1 MRSILLRSLLVIGA
15 GGLVLAGLLYV
26 ASTVDARPP
35 AVLEVRLTQPLAD
48 DAQRALITTSLEVVF
63 SETVEMEGAT
73 AALLLEPAVEGAVS
87 WSGSTMIF
95 TPRDPLELETSY
107 TVSVGDGVRDMAGN
121 EMQEIPPPFE
131 FVTAGR
137 PSLIEAVP
145 TDGSSDVALEE
156 PVALTFS
163 SLMDTASVEAA
174 LRLRPSF
181 AHELRWSGELLEIV
195 PTQPLRPGLD
205 YELSIGEE
213 AADVAGVSL
222 AEPIRLG
229 FRTVAPGLV
238 ADRLVPA
245 DGIEG
250 IAVTSPIALIF
261 DRPIDPG
268 SVSDDLLIINPDVA
282 GSLEVERLPDESA
295 SDDASGRVL
304 RFTPSGPLPPN
315 TTFEV
320 ELAPGVAS
328 TSGGRLAGPIS
339 WSFTTG
345 APVSGISNQIT
356 FITDRA
362 GVANVW
368 AMNPDGSGKRQLS
381 SELVPVVDYAVAP
394 DGTSFVVADGWRLVY
409 QRADGSDRRSLTD
422 DGLLEFDPT
431 YAPNSQEVAFARAD
445 AESGEG
451 LGLWRWE
458 IGGGEASVIELPREI
473 GETPD
478 PSADGEES
486 AERLRAPRYSP
497 DGGALAF
504 VDLSGRVGIV
514 ELPSER
520 LTRVA
525 FRAAAAPLWLG
536 DSGALLLSGAQGQQ
550 TLPAPAFEAPV
561 LPLDPGPR
569 DDVFRVARSGT
580 SVNETPFGNGSEPM
594 AVAADGTI
602 AFVDANGALRLT
614 DLPNSSSD
622 PPVLAG
628 DRVAAAGF
636 APGEPAMVIV
646 IAAEGERGSIEL
658 LDLETRRRTPL
669 APDGSRPRW
678 LP

>member
-15 GGLVLAGLLYV
+15 GGLVLAALLYV

-35 AVLEVRLTQPLAD
+35 AVLEVRLTQSLAD

-63 SETVEMEGAT
+63 SETVDMESAT

-107 TVSVGDGVRDMAGN
+107 AVSVGDGVRDMVGN
-121 EMQEIPPPFE
+121 EMQETPPPFE

-137 PSLIEAVP
+137 PSLVEAVP

-156 PVALTFS
+156 PIALTFS

-195 PTQPLRPGLD
+195 PTRPLRPGHD

-229 FRTVAPGLV
+229 FRTAAAGLA
-238 ADRLVPA
+238 ADRLIPA

-250 IAVTSPIALIF
+250 IAVTSPIAVIF

-268 SVSDDLLIINPDVA
+268 SVSADLLTISPDVA
-282 GSLEVERLPDESA
+282 GSLEVERTPDDPA

-304 RFTPSGPLPPN
+304 RFNPSGPLPPN
-315 TTFEV
+315 TTFQV
-320 ELAPGVAS
+320 ELAPGIES
-328 TSGGRLAGPIS
+328 TSGGRLAGAIS

-345 APVSGISNQIT
+345 APVNAISNQIT

-362 GVANVW
+362 GIANVW

-394 DGTSFVVADGWRLVY
+394 DGTSLVIADGWQLVY

-422 DGLLEFDPT
+422 DGVLEFDPT

-445 AESGEG
+445 SASGEG

-458 IGGGEASVIELPREI
+458 IGGGDATAIELPREI

-478 PSADGEES
+478 PSAGDEGPGN
-486 AERLRAPRYSP
+486 LRAPRYSP

-504 VDLSGRVGIV
+504 VDLSGRLGIV

-536 DSGALLLSGAQGQQ
+536 DSGALLLSGAPGQQ
-550 TLPAPAFEAPV
+550 TLPGPAFEAPV
-561 LPLDPGPR
+561 VPQVPGPG
-569 DDVFRVARSGT
+569 DDVFHLARSGT
-580 SVNETPFGNGSEPM
+580 SVNETALGVGSEPM

-602 AFVDANGALRLT
+602 AYVDSDGALRLA
-614 DLPNSSSD
+614 DVPSSASGPAVVAD
-622 PPVLAG
+622 E
-628 DRVAAAGF
+628 RVAAAAF
-636 APGEPAMVIV
+636 APGEPAMVVV

-658 LDLETRRRTPL
+658 LDLETRRRTLL

>member
-1 MRSILLRSLLVIGA
+1 MRSILLRSLIVIGA

-48 DAQRALITTSLEVVF
+48 DAQRALITTSFEVVF
-63 SETVEMEGAT
+63 SETVDPESAS

-107 TVSVGDGVRDMAGN
+107 AISVGDGVRDMSGN
-121 EMQEIPPPFE
+121 QMQELPPPFE

-137 PSLIEAVP
+137 PSLLGAIP
-145 TDGSSDVALEE
+145 SDGSSDVPLTESI
-156 PVALTFS
+156 ALTFS

-174 LRLRPSF
+174 LRLRPAF
-181 AHELRWSGELLEIV
+181 AHDLRWSGELLEIV

-205 YELSIGEE
+205 YELSIGDA

-229 FRTVAPGLV
+229 FRTVAPGLA
-238 ADRLVPA
+238 ADQLVPA

-250 IAVTSPIALIF
+250 IAVTSPIAVVF
-261 DRPIDPG
+261 DQPIDPG
-268 SVSDDLLIINPDVA
+268 SASADLLTISPAVA
-282 GSLEVERLPDESA
+282 GSIEVERLPDEPA
-295 SDDASGRVL
+295 SDDGSGRVL
-304 RFTPSGPLPPN
+304 RFTPSGPLPSN
-315 TTFEV
+315 TTFDV

-328 TSGGRLAGPIS
+328 TSGGRLAGPTS

-356 FITDRA
+356 FITDRS

-381 SELVPVVDYAVAP
+381 AELVPVVDYAVAP

-409 QRADGSDRRSLTD
+409 QRSDGSDRRSLTD
-422 DGLLEFDPT
+422 DGLLEFDPA

-445 AESGEG
+445 AESGAG

-458 IGGGEASVIELPREI
+458 IGGGDATAIELPRAI

-478 PSADGEES
+478 PSAGGEES
-486 AERLRAPRYSP
+486 AEALRAPRYSP

-504 VDLSGRVGIV
+504 VDLAGRVGIV
-514 ELPSER
+514 ELPSQR

-525 FRAAAAPLWLG
+525 FRAAAGPLWLG
-536 DSGALLLSGAQGQQ
+536 DSGALLLSGARGQQ
-550 TLPAPAFEAPV
+550 TLPGPAFEAPV
-561 LPLDPGPR
+561 LPLDPGGR
-569 DDVFRVARSGT
+569 DDVFRLARSGT
-580 SVNETPFGNGSEPM
+580 SVNETPLGVGSEPM
-594 AVAADGTI
+594 AVGADGTI
-602 AFVDANGALRLT
+602 AYVDSDGALRLT
-614 DLPNSSSD
+614 DLANSASG
-622 PPVLAG
+622 PRVLA
-628 DRVAAAGF
+628 DERVAAAAF
-636 APGEPAMVIV
+636 APGEPTMVIV

-658 LDLETRRRTPL
+658 FEIETRRRTPL

>member
-1 MRSILLRSLLVIGA
+1 MRSILLRSLIVIGA

-63 SETVEMEGAT
+63 SETVDPESAS

-107 TVSVGDGVRDMAGN
+107 AISVGDGVRDMSGN
-121 EMQEIPPPFE
+121 QMQELPPPFE

-137 PSLIEAVP
+137 PSLLVAIP
-145 TDGSSDVALEE
+145 SDGSSDVPLTESI
-156 PVALTFS
+156 ALTFS

-174 LRLRPSF
+174 LRLRPAF
-181 AHELRWSGELLEIV
+181 AHDLRWSGELLEIV

-205 YELSIGEE
+205 YELSIGDA

-229 FRTVAPGLV
+229 FRTVAPGLA
-238 ADRLVPA
+238 ADQLVPA

-250 IAVTSPIALIF
+250 IAVTSPIAVVF
-261 DRPIDPG
+261 DRPIDPD
-268 SVSDDLLIINPDVA
+268 SASADLLTISPAVA
-282 GSLEVERLPDESA
+282 GSIEVERLPDEPA
-295 SDDASGRVL
+295 SDDGSGRVL
-304 RFTPSGPLPPN
+304 RFTPSGPLPSN
-315 TTFEV
+315 TTFDV

-328 TSGGRLAGPIS
+328 TSGGRLAGPTS

-356 FITDRA
+356 FITDRS

-381 SELVPVVDYAVAP
+381 AELVPVVDYAVAP
-394 DGTSFVVADGWRLVY
+394 DGTSFVVADGWRLIY
-409 QRADGSDRRSLTD
+409 QRSDGSDRRSLTD

-445 AESGEG
+445 AESGAG

-458 IGGGEASVIELPREI
+458 IGGGDATAIELPRAI

-478 PSADGEES
+478 PSAGGEES
-486 AERLRAPRYSP
+486 AEALRAPRYSP

-504 VDLSGRVGIV
+504 VDLAGRVGIV
-514 ELPSER
+514 ELPSQR

-525 FRAAAAPLWLG
+525 FRAAAGPLWLG
-536 DSGALLLSGAQGQQ
+536 DSGALLLSGARGQQ
-550 TLPAPAFEAPV
+550 TLPGPAFEAPV
-561 LPLDPGPR
+561 LPLDPGGR
-569 DDVFRVARSGT
+569 DDVFRLARSGT
-580 SVNETPFGNGSEPM
+580 SVNETPLGVGSEPM
-594 AVAADGTI
+594 AVGADGTI
-602 AFVDANGALRLT
+602 AYVDSDGALRLT
-614 DLPNSSSD
+614 DLANSASG
-622 PPVLAG
+622 PPVLA
-628 DRVAAAGF
+628 DERVAAAAF

-646 IAAEGERGSIEL
+646 IAAEGDRGSIEL
-658 LDLETRRRTPL
+658 FDIETRRRTPL

>member
-1 MRSILLRSLLVIGA
+1 MRSILLRSLVVIGA

-48 DAQRALITTSLEVVF
+48 DARRALITTSLEVVF
-63 SETVEMEGAT
+63 SETVDMESAT
-73 AALLLEPAVEGAVS
+73 AALLLQPAVEGAVS
-87 WSGSTMIF
+87 WSGSTLIF

-107 TVSVGDGVRDMAGN
+107 AVSVGDGVRDMVGN
-121 EMQEIPPPFE
+121 EMQEAPPPFE

-137 PSLIEAVP
+137 PSLVEAVP

-156 PVALTFS
+156 PIALTFS

-195 PTQPLRPGLD
+195 PTRPLRPGLD

-229 FRTVAPGLV
+229 FRTAAAGLA
-238 ADRLVPA
+238 ADRLIPA

-250 IAVTSPIALIF
+250 IAVTSPIAVIF

-268 SVSDDLLIINPDVA
+268 SVSADLLTISPDVA
-282 GSLEVERLPDESA
+282 GSLEVERTPDDPA

-304 RFTPSGPLPPN
+304 RFNPSGPLPPN
-315 TTFEV
+315 TTFQV
-320 ELAPGVAS
+320 ELAPGIES
-328 TSGGRLAGPIS
+328 TSGGRLAGAIS

-345 APVSGISNQIT
+345 APVNAISNQIT

-394 DGTSFVVADGWRLVY
+394 DGTSFVVADGCRLVY

-422 DGLLEFDPT
+422 DGVLEFDPT

-445 AESGEG
+445 SASGEG

-458 IGGGEASVIELPREI
+458 IGGGDATAIELPREI

-478 PSADGEES
+478 PSAGDEGPGN
-486 AERLRAPRYSP
+486 LRAPRYSP

-504 VDLSGRVGIV
+504 VDLSGRLGIV

-536 DSGALLLSGAQGQQ
+536 DSGALLLSGAPGQQ
-550 TLPAPAFEAPV
+550 TLPGPAFEAPV
-561 LPLDPGPR
+561 VPQVPGPR
-569 DDVFRVARSGT
+569 DDVFRLSRSGT
-580 SVNETPFGNGSEPM
+580 AVNETALGVGSEPM

-602 AFVDANGALRLT
+602 AYVDADGALRLAEV
-614 DLPNSSSD
+614 PSSASG
-622 PPVLAG
+622 PAVLA
-628 DRVAAAGF
+628 DERVAAAAF
-636 APGEPAMVIV
+636 APGEPAMVV
-646 IAAEGERGSIEL
+646 VLAAEGERGSIEL
-658 LDLETRRRTPL
+658 LDLETRRRTLL

>member
-1 MRSILLRSLLVIGA
+1 MRSVLLRSLLVIGA
-15 GGLVLAGLLYV
+15 GGLVLAALLYV

-35 AVLEVRLTQPLAD
+35 AVLEVRLTQPLPD

-63 SETVEMEGAT
+63 SETVEMESAT
-73 AALLLEPAVEGAVS
+73 AALLFEPAVEGAVS

-107 TVSVGDGVRDMAGN
+107 AVSVGDGVRDLAGN
-121 EMQEIPPPFE
+121 EMEEIPPPFE

-137 PSLIEAVP
+137 PSLVEAVP

-156 PVALTFS
+156 PIALTFS

-195 PTQPLRPGLD
+195 PTQPLRAGLD

-222 AEPIRLG
+222 AEPIELG

-238 ADRLVPA
+238 TDRLVPA

-250 IAVTSPIALIF
+250 IAVTSPIAVIF

-268 SVSDDLLIINPDVA
+268 SVSDGLLTISPDVA
-282 GSLEVERLPDESA
+282 GSLEVERLPDESVT
-295 SDDASGRVL
+295 DDASGRVL

-345 APVSGISNQIT
+345 APVIGISNQIT
-356 FITDRA
+356 FITDRS

-458 IGGGEASVIELPREI
+458 IGGGDASAIELPREI
-473 GETPD
+473 AETPD
-478 PSADGEES
+478 PSAGNETVGN
-486 AERLRAPRYSP
+486 LRAPRYSP

-504 VDLSGRVGIV
+504 VDLSGRVGMV
-514 ELPSER
+514 ELASER

-525 FRAAAAPLWLG
+525 FRAAGAPLWLV

-550 TLPAPAFEAPV
+550 TLSPPAIEAPV
-561 LPLDPGPR
+561 LPMDPGPR
-569 DDVFRVARSGT
+569 DDVFRLARSGT
-580 SVNETPFGNGSEPM
+580 SVNETPLGAGSEPM
-594 AVAADGTI
+594 AIAADGTI
-602 AFVDANGALRLT
+602 AYVDAVGALRLT
-614 DLPNSSSD
+614 ELSD
-622 PPVLAG
+622 STSRQPVLSG
-628 DRVAAAGF
+628 ERVVAAGF

-658 LDLETRRRTPL
+658 IDLETRRRMPL

>member
-1 MRSILLRSLLVIGA
+1 MRSILLRSLVVIGA

-63 SETVEMEGAT
+63 SETVDMESAS
-73 AALLLEPAVEGAVS
+73 AALMLDPAVEGAVS

-107 TVSVGDGVRDMAGN
+107 AVSVENGVRDMSGN
-121 EMQEIPPPFE
+121 EMQELPPPFE

-137 PSLIEAVP
+137 PSLVGAIP
-145 TDGSSDVALEE
+145 TDGSSDVPLEE
-156 PVALTFS
+156 PIALTFS

-174 LRLRPSF
+174 LRLRPAF
-181 AHELRWSGELLEIV
+181 AHDLRWSGELLEIV

-238 ADRLVPA
+238 VGQLTPA

-250 IAVTSPIALIF
+250 IAVTSPIAVFF

-268 SVSDDLLIINPDVA
+268 SVSDDLLSISPDVA
-282 GSLEVERLPDESA
+282 GSLEVQRLPDEPA
-295 SDDASGRVL
+295 SDDGSGRVL

-328 TSGGRLAGPIS
+328 MSGGRLAGATS

-356 FITDRA
+356 FITDRS

-381 SELVPVVDYAVAP
+381 AELVPIADYAVAP
-394 DGTSFVVADGWRLVY
+394 DGSSFVVADGRRLVY

-422 DGLLEFDPT
+422 EGLLEFDPT

-445 AESGEG
+445 GDSGEG

-458 IGGGEASVIELPREI
+458 IGGGDATAIELPREI
-473 GETPD
+473 GETPGA
-478 PSADGEES
+478 SAGGE
-486 AERLRAPRYSP
+486 AAGNLRAPRYSP

-514 ELPSER
+514 ELPSQR

-536 DSGALLLSGAQGQQ
+536 DSGALLLSGARGQQ
-550 TLPAPAFEAPV
+550 TLPGVAFEAPV
-561 LPLDPGPR
+561 LPLDPEAR
-569 DDVFRVARSGT
+569 DDVFRLARSGT
-580 SVNETPFGNGSEPM
+580 SVTETPLGVGSEPM

-602 AFVDANGALRLT
+602 AYVDSDGALRLT
-614 DLPNSSSD
+614 DLPDSASRS
-622 PPVLAG
+622 PVLA
-628 DRVAAAGF
+628 DERVAAAAF

-658 LDLETRRRTPL
+658 FDIETRRRTLL